1 MGVRPAH
8 PDRIA
13 EIRRRAEQGDV
24 DAQFT
29 LGTLYSFSQI
39 IFANGG
45 RAGPES
51 DPAEAAKW
59 YRLAAGQGHAIAQN
73 NLGSMYAYG
82 RGVPQDDAEAVRWY
96 RQAAAQGEAEAQ
108 YNLGLMY
115 ANGTGVPQDDVL
127 AYAWLNLAV
136 EQGNELA
143 SGNKD
148 KLQTRMTATQM
159 ARAQEQSA
167 ALFDRINFA
176 Q

>member
-1 MGVRPAH
+1 M
-8 PDRIA
+8 
-13 EIRRRAEQGDV
+13 
-24 DAQFT
+24 
-29 LGTLYSFSQI
+29 
-39 IFANGG
+39 
-45 RAGPES
+45 
-51 DPAEAAKW
+51 
-59 YRLAAGQGHAIAQN
+59 
-73 NLGSMYAYG
+73 
-82 RGVPQDDAEAVRWY
+82 RWY
-96 RQAAAQGEAEAQ
+96 RQAAEQGEAEAQ

-115 ANGTGVPQDDVL
+115 ANGRGVPENDAEVVKWFRIAAEQGFAPAQNDLGLMYANGTGGPQDDVL